1 MDELTHAE
9 IVNALAS
16 MRHHGCTCLP
26 TFERMPSNANLIRV
40 YHTHNCAIADL
51 AGATIKSVTADYN
64 DLVVKLEDGR
74 ELTASTCSC
83 CGQTVHLESPD
94 EEDET

>member
-40 YHTHNCAIADL
+40 YHTHNCAITI
-51 AGATIKSVTADYN
+51 AG
-64 DLVVKLEDGR
+64 EQ
-74 ELTASTCSC
+74 
-83 CGQTVHLESPD
+83 QTTN
-94 EEDET
+94 EEDE

>member
-1 MDELTHAE
+1 MT
-9 IVNALAS
+9 
-16 MRHHGCTCLP
+16 
-26 TFERMPSNANLIRV
+26 LIDIGREATV
-40 YHTHNCAIADL
+40 AIADL

-64 DLVVKLEDGR
+64 DVVVKLEDGR